1 MQQHRDR
8 WRVTTMCRVLG
19 VSRARYY
26 QWARTPISAQAAAD
40 ARLLPKIRTTFAEL
54 HRRCG
59 SPRVHRELRAQG
71 TRVSR
76 KRVERLMR
84 QEGLRAK
91 RPRPFRVTTQS
102 VDIAHLIQVALTPI
116 FLISAIGVTLNVLTS
131 RLARIVDRARAMEDR
146 LLHPDY
152 VQDGRDLHAQL
163 KILARRSRWINAAI
177 ILITLSA
184 LFIALVVVMLFVN
197 AFLRYELSAVIAG
210 MFIMSMLTLAA
221 ALLAFLIEV
230 RIATTTLRIGI
241 IEASRP
247 GG

>member
-1 MQQHRDR
+1 MAAGSRGHDGNATHAKAPDR
-8 WRVTTMCRVLG
+8 LRVT
-19 VSRARYY
+19 
-26 QWARTPISAQAAAD
+26 AQ
-40 ARLLPKIRTTFAEL
+40 P
-54 HRRCG
+54 
-59 SPRVHRELRAQG
+59 
-71 TRVSR
+71 
-76 KRVERLMR
+76 
-84 QEGLRAK
+84 
-91 RPRPFRVTTQS
+91 

-210 MFIMSMLTLAA
+210 MFIMSMMTLAA

-241 IEASRP
+241 IEASSH

>member
-1 MQQHRDR
+1 
-8 WRVTTMCRVLG
+8 VT
-19 VSRARYY
+19 
-26 QWARTPISAQAAAD
+26 AQ
-40 ARLLPKIRTTFAEL
+40 P
-54 HRRCG
+54 
-59 SPRVHRELRAQG
+59 
-71 TRVSR
+71 
-76 KRVERLMR
+76 
-84 QEGLRAK
+84 
-91 RPRPFRVTTQS
+91 

-152 VQDGRDLHAQL
+152 VHDGRDLHAQL
-163 KILARRSRWINAAI
+163 KVMARRSRWINAAI

-184 LFIALVVVMLFVN
+184 LFIALVVVLLFVN

-241 IEASRP
+241 IEASRHA
-247 GG
+247 G

>member
-1 MQQHRDR
+1 
-8 WRVTTMCRVLG
+8 VTT
-19 VSRARYY
+19 
-26 QWARTPISAQAAAD
+26 P
-40 ARLLPKIRTTFAEL
+40 P
-54 HRRCG
+54 
-59 SPRVHRELRAQG
+59 
-71 TRVSR
+71 
-76 KRVERLMR
+76 
-84 QEGLRAK
+84 
-91 RPRPFRVTTQS
+91 

-163 KILARRSRWINAAI
+163 KVMARRSRWINAAI

-241 IEASRP
+241 IEAARH